1 MRSCSRA
8 AVAVAV
14 TLAVSAAPAAAQSVR
29 LIGDYRD
36 WSAYSALEG
45 SAPLCFAMSRPI
57 QVNPVPDGFT
67 EGYLYITNRPGEGIS
82 NEFNLVAGFSFAPDQ
97 PATATV
103 SGQSFELFTAA
114 DAAWLLDPSLS
125 ERLASAIRA
134 GSQLVIDGTSQ
145 GGLKVQQTFSL
156 AGATAASRAIES
168 C

>member
-1 MRSCSRA
+1 MPSYSRA

-14 TLAVSAAPAAAQSVR
+14 AIAVSAAPAAAQSVR

-97 PATATV
+97 PGDGHGQRAEFRRFSPRPTPPGYSTPRSARGSPAP
-103 SGQSFELFTAA
+103 SG
-114 DAAWLLDPSLS
+114 
-125 ERLASAIRA
+125 RA
-134 GSQLVIDGTSQ
+134 RSW
-145 GGLKVQQTFSL
+145 
-156 AGATAASRAIES
+156 
-168 C
+168 